1 MAIETADLKH
11 EDVDVPWIYV
21 GLPEGNGYVET
32 KHVMPGIFHIILGLM
47 LLKEIMGESRWISMN
62 LCEIAATIATSSNQ
76 SGVYELIEM
85 TLIPSYTDL
94 LDFQGWGRPLLK
106 TQSAAGLH

>member
-47 LLKEIMGESRWISMN
+47 LLKEIMGESR
-62 LCEIAATIATSSNQ
+62 
-76 SGVYELIEM
+76 
-85 TLIPSYTDL
+85 
-94 LDFQGWGRPLLK
+94 
-106 TQSAAGLH
+106 